1 MPVAEPLAVAIGRT
15 PRTAALLDEPPP
27 GFAFERIAPIS
38 KTFAPMVRQGRFA
51 IGEMAIATLL
61 MARAAG
67 KPLVLLPVVLVER
80 FQEAAL
86 LCRADSAI
94 RGPED
99 LAGKRIAVRAYS
111 QTTGMWLRGT
121 LLERYGVAP
130 DAMRWVTFEDAH
142 LAEYRDP
149 PWVERA
155 PAGAD
160 LTAMLRDGAA
170 DAAVFGNE
178 LPEGEPFRSVFA
190 DPDAAGAAF
199 RARHGFVPVN
209 HLLVA
214 RADIAAAHPAEVARL
229 VAALGPVPRAAL
241 APALTL
247 AARFCLDQGLIAT
260 PLSLEDI
267 WAGSP

>member
-15 PRTAALLDEPPP
+15 PRTAALLDAPPA

-38 KTFAPMVRQGRFA
+38 KAFAPMVRQGRFA
-51 IGEMAIATLL
+51 ISEMAIATFL
-61 MARAAG
+61 MAKAAG
-67 KPLVLLPVVLVER
+67 KPLVLLPVVLAER

-121 LLERYGVAP
+121 LSEQHGVAP
-130 DAMRWVTFEDAH
+130 EACRWITFEDAH
-142 LAEYRDP
+142 LAAYRDP
-149 PWVERA
+149 AWVERA
-155 PAGAD
+155 PPGAE
-160 LTAMLRDGAA
+160 LTAMLREGAA
-170 DAAVFGNE
+170 DAAIFGNE
-178 LPEGEPFRSVFA
+178 LPEGEPFRTVFA

-214 RADIAAAHPAEVARL
+214 RTDIAATRPDALAQL

-247 AARFCLDQGLIAT
+247 ATRFCREQGLIAA